1 LITASKLAGFFAAH
15 AIWSL
20 SDGDGFI
27 PMLAYTDAD
36 DKRNMT
42 RLVFDNERDAVE
54 LGRQRLAANEM
65 DANDAV
71 LLFDGRIPLGNS
83 KVDAVILELRCY
95 FSPDS
100 EAMIAVPY
108 TPKSSGRFLVHR
120 PKLVDWKNCDDF
132 DQAAAFESFWQG
144 VEEHEE
150 GSKIWSSAMDE
161 SK

>member
-1 LITASKLAGFFAAH
+1 MIMASQLAGFFAAH

-54 LGRQRLAANEM
+54 LGRQRLAANDM

-71 LLFDGRIPLGNS
+71 LLFDGRIPVGNS
-83 KVDAVILELRCY
+83 KMDAVIIEMRCY
-95 FSPDS
+95 FSPSS

-108 TPKSSGRFLVHR
+108 TPKSSGRFVVHR
-120 PKLVDWKNCDDF
+120 PKLLDWTHCDDF
-132 DQAAAFESFWQG
+132 DRDASFESFFEG
-144 VEEHEE
+144 VDSHEQ
-150 GSKIWSSAMDE
+150 GSKIWLAALD
-161 SK
+161 KKT